1 MVLIRPIMSL
11 ANYNI
16 YVHVRSRMFNKGLYT
31 AERPLQ
37 GLAKNEGPIT
47 MKLYENSI
55 SNV

>member
-31 AERPLQ
+31 VERPLQ
-37 GLAKNEGPIT
+37 GLAKNDAPIT
-47 MKLYENSI
+47 MKPCKE
-55 SNV
+55 